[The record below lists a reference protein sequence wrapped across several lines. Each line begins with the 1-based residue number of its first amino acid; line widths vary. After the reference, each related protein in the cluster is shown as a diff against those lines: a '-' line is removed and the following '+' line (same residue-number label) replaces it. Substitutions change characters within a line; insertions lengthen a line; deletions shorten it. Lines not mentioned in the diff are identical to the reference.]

1 MKSNDKK
8 LKLPFIQRHF
18 FSIYF
23 VVYLGLSLLFWL
35 FVSQEFASSPG
46 VLSLV
51 SSIADYVPML
61 HSIEKIPGSNPK
73 IRLFYAGLWALMP
86 LLIFYPWLLPMKRR
100 ISKEQRHSLPTA
112 RATWYGFA
120 LSAACLLMTLVW
132 PVSSGSVSHRDSV
145 LTGDVLGTVFF
156 GWVASFSALMF
167 GLSIWGLLAQLKLR
181 SKNSTTD

>member
-1 MKSNDKK
+1 LKPNDNK

-46 VLSLV
+46 VLSFV

-73 IRLFYAGLWALMP
+73 IRFFYAALWSLVP
-86 LLIFYPWLLPMKRR
+86 LLIFYPWLLPVEKRILEEPR
-100 ISKEQRHSLPTA
+100 GSISKA
-112 RATWYGFA
+112 RGLGWGVLFFG
-120 LSAACLLMTLVW
+120 SCLLMTLVW
-132 PVSSGSVSHRDSV
+132 PVNSGSASRRDSV
-145 LTGDVLGTVFF
+145 LTGDALGTVFF
-156 GWVASFSALMF
+156 GGMASFSALMF
-167 GLSIWGLLAQLKLR
+167 GLSLWGLLALLKLR
-181 SKNSTTD
+181 SINSTTD